1 MLGASR
7 SIPSAK
13 RGYLFSGLQNCHP
26 ITSDPTIEFA
36 ISGGLK
42 APQWYSLGWSE
53 PGERRPRWNP
63 RM

>member
-42 APQWYSLGWSE
+42 APQ
-53 PGERRPRWNP
+53 
-63 RM
+63 